1 MMKKVVVIGAGLGGL
16 SAAIRLQKAGY
27 QVTILEQNG
36 KTGGKANEISEGG
49 FRFDTGPSLLT
60 MPFVIEQLFQEAG
73 LDAKNYLEF
82 IQPEV
87 LCRYFYPSGKVI
99 DAFSDLIKFIDEL
112 SGKFDLKK
120 EVVESYFDY
129 SKKIY
134 DLTAELFLFNSFREW
149 STFFNKKAALT
160 LLNLPKID
168 SFRTMHE
175 ANKSFFGDP
184 EALQLF
190 DRYATYNG
198 SNPYLAP
205 ATLNIIQHVEYGI
218 GGYTLKGGIYSL
230 SKALTEVALK
240 SGVKIATNR
249 QVDEIVLAKNDVQ
262 GVCCRGKVI
271 DDPNRVVGVRCGEE
285 LFETDIV
292 VSNSDVTNTYKK
304 LLNDSQVRPAKKY
317 YKREPS
323 SSALVFYWG
332 VKGNFPELKMHNI
345 LFSDDYKKEFD
356 EIFISGKAPEDPT
369 VYIYIS
375 SKVNE
380 DDAPEG
386 FENWFVMINMPPATS
401 NDYYSIDSIKKSI
414 ISKIKNMLHI
424 DLNENIV
431 FERVLTPEMIEEK
444 TSSVYGSLYGISS
457 NNKYAAFLRQDN
469 RSREYAGLYFC
480 GGSAHP
486 GGGIPL
492 VILSGKIVSEL
503 VAKYETR
510 EMVIG

>member
-1 MMKKVVVIGAGLGGL
+1 MKRVVVVGAGLGGL
-16 SAAIRLQKAGY
+16 SAAIRLQKAGH
-27 QVTILEQNG
+27 QVTILEQN
-36 KTGGKANEISEGG
+36 KKAGGKANEIAESG

-60 MPFVIEQLFQEAG
+60 MPFVIEQLFQEAE
-73 LDAKNYLEF
+73 LDANDYLEF
-82 IQPEV
+82 IQPDV

-99 DAFSDLIKFIDEL
+99 DAFSDLDRFISEL
-112 SGKFDLKK
+112 TEKFDLKR

-129 SKKIY
+129 SKRIY

-149 STFFNKKAALT
+149 TTFFNKKAALT

-168 SFRTMHE
+168 SFRTMHQ
-175 ANKSFFGDP
+175 ANASFFSNP
-184 EALQLF
+184 ETVQLF

-230 SKALTEVALK
+230 SKALTQVALK
-240 SGVKIATNR
+240 SGVKIETNR
-249 QVDEIVLAKNDVQ
+249 AVDEIVLAKNDVK

-271 DDPNRVVGVRCGEE
+271 DDPNRVVGVRCGDEV
-285 LFETDIV
+285 FEADIV

-304 LLNDSQVRPAKKY
+304 LLNDSQVRPARKY
-317 YKREPS
+317 YKTEPS

-332 VKGNFPELKMHNI
+332 VKGEHAELKMHNI
-345 LFSDDYKKEFD
+345 LFSEDYKKEFD
-356 EIFISGKAPEDPT
+356 EIFESGKAPEDPT

-375 SKVNE
+375 SRVNE

-401 NDYYSIDSIKKSI
+401 KDYYDINSIKESI
-414 ISKIKNMLHI
+414 INKIKKMLKI
-424 DLNENIV
+424 DLNEQIV

-469 RSREYAGLYFC
+469 KSKEYSGLYFC

-503 VAKYETR
+503 VAKYEK
-510 EMVIG
+510 